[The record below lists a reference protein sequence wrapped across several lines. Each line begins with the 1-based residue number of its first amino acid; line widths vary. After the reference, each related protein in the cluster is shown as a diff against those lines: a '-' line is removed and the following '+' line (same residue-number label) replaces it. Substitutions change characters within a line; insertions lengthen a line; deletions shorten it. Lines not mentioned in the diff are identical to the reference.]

1 MWIKD
6 RSKRSESYARRPHSE
21 TLISYAP
28 FPSSP
33 YELYELLRVFFLPF
47 LSFWPAVLSCCSLVI
62 KRMVMNEAWLTST
75 HHTQTQHLMY
85 IK

>member
-33 YELYELLRVFFLPF
+33 YELYELLRVFFFAF
-47 LSFWPAVLSCCSLVI
+47 LVFLACGS
-62 KRMVMNEAWLTST
+62 
-75 HHTQTQHLMY
+75 
-85 IK
+85 